1 MSQTLRVAAAC
12 LLAAAAALG
21 TARPSFA
28 EPSAEITD
36 ITLDKCDIVV
46 TFTAGD
52 AGEYHLVVFDDG
64 DRIGDV
70 PVTAAQGAS
79 AQARYTLTAV
89 VKQGASGLG
98 IQIRSA
104 DDTELDS
111 VDPYNGADD
120 VVDFCAKQNPITTTT
135 SSTMPP
141 PTTTPPATAE
151 PTTVP
156 PIEAPEPTTPPPAV
170 VIAVAPAAVPVDAE
184 PTFTG

>member
-21 TARPSFA
+21 TARPSSA

-36 ITLDKCDIVV
+36 IALDKCDIVV
-46 TFTAGD
+46 TFSVGD
-52 AGEYHLVVFDDG
+52 AGEYHLVVYDDG

-70 PVTAAQGAS
+70 PVTVAQGAT

-111 VDPYNGADD
+111 VDPYNGADA
-120 VVDFCAKQNPITTTT
+120 VVDFCAKQNPVTTTT
-135 SSTMPP
+135 SSTMPE
-141 PTTTPPATAE
+141 PTTTPPTTA
-151 PTTVP
+151 P
-156 PIEAPEPTTPPPAV
+156 PEAPDPTTPPPAV
-170 VIAVAPAAVPVDAE
+170 VVAVAPVAVPVDAQ

>member
-28 EPSAEITD
+28 EPSAEIVD

-46 TFTAGD
+46 TFSVGD
-52 AGEYHLVVFDDG
+52 AGQYHLVVFDDG

-70 PVTAAQGAS
+70 PATVAQGAT
-79 AQARYTLTAV
+79 AQARYTLTAI

-104 DDTELDS
+104 DDAELDS
-111 VDPYNGADD
+111 VDPYNGADA

-135 SSTMPP
+135 SSTTTP
-141 PTTTPPATAE
+141 PTTTPP
-151 PTTVP
+151 TTMV
-156 PIEAPEPTTPPPAV
+156 APAPDPTTPVPV
-170 VIAVAPAAVPVDAE
+170 VAPAAVPVVAE

>member
-28 EPSAEITD
+28 EPSASITD

-46 TFTAGD
+46 TFTVGD
-52 AGEYHLVVFDDG
+52 AGVYHLVVFDDG

-70 PVTAAQGAS
+70 PVTVAEGAS

-104 DDTELDS
+104 EDTRLDS

-141 PTTTPPATAE
+141 PTTAP
-151 PTTVP
+151 PTTMAP
-156 PIEAPEPTTPPPAV
+156 APETTDPTTPPPAV
-170 VIAVAPAAVPVDAE
+170 VTVVAPVAVPVAAQ